1 MPEFFF
7 FHRVIRN
14 TAQHDKSCDADA
26 RTFRIESSTKNPIV
40 SEVRMHDSTG
50 PKQAFAIAAALTL
63 MLAAPLRAQGPFVG
77 DQPGGTITYEG
88 GDVTLTL
95 LFQDALY
102 ENQLFVFRSA
112 IGNTFDPANA
122 ISVFSNKAAIGST
135 FTFNPAAELGLSAG
149 DEIIFG
155 ICTNVP
161 SGSPG
166 GCGSFGSTNGIHYT
180 GGADRNFDN
189 AVHAT
194 VATSC
199 GSVLC
204 GSFTGTAVGF
214 EDIREVDA
222 PLPIDRDFND
232 IVFGVQQSPT
242 TVVPEPL
249 TMTLLATGL
258 AGMSGAGLFRR
269 RREQRRT

>member
-1 MPEFFF
+1 
-7 FHRVIRN
+7 
-14 TAQHDKSCDADA
+14 
-26 RTFRIESSTKNPIV
+26 
-40 SEVRMHDSTG
+40 MHIS
-50 PKQAFAIAAALTL
+50 PLPRYAAPLVAALVL
-63 MLAAPLRAQGPFVG
+63 AAAPLRAQGPFVG
-77 DQPGGTITYEG
+77 DEPGGTITYEG

-122 ISVFSNKAAIGST
+122 ISVFSNRAAIGST

-155 ICTNVP
+155 ICANVP
-161 SGSPG
+161 TGDGGS
-166 GCGSFGSTNGIHYT
+166 CGSFGTTNGVHYT

-189 AVHAT
+189 AVHAV

-199 GSVLC
+199 GSELC

-214 EDIREVDA
+214 EDIREVNP

-232 IVFGVQQSPT
+232 IVFGVQQNPT
-242 TVVPEPL
+242 TVVPEPM

-269 RREQRRT
+269 RKVSPRT

>member
-1 MPEFFF
+1 MKTLSVLR
-7 FHRVIRN
+7 H
-14 TAQHDKSCDADA
+14 AS
-26 RTFRIESSTKNPIV
+26 
-40 SEVRMHDSTG
+40 
-50 PKQAFAIAAALTL
+50 AIIAALTL
-63 MLAAPLRAQGPFVG
+63 VAAPLRAQGPFVG

-122 ISVFSNKAAIGST
+122 ISIFSNKAAIGSS
-135 FTFNPAAELGLSAG
+135 FTFNPATELGLSVG

-155 ICTNVP
+155 ICANIP
-161 SGSPG
+161 AGEPGS
-166 GCGSFGSTNGIHYT
+166 CGTFGATNGIHYT

-199 GSVLC
+199 GSTLC
-204 GSFTGTAVGF
+204 GSFTGTAIGF

-232 IVFGVQQSPT
+232 IVFGVEQSPT
-242 TVVPEPL
+242 TVVPEPM

-258 AGMSGAGLFRR
+258 AGMSGAGILRR
-269 RREQRRT
+269 RRIARRR

>member
-1 MPEFFF
+1 MS
-7 FHRVIRN
+7 RLSR
-14 TAQHDKSCDADA
+14 
-26 RTFRIESSTKNPIV
+26 
-40 SEVRMHDSTG
+40 
-50 PKQAFAIAAALTL
+50 PKQVSAIAAALAL
-63 MLAAPLRAQGPFVG
+63 AAAPLAAQAFVG
-77 DQPGGTITYEG
+77 DQPGGTITYAG

-135 FTFNPAAELGLSAG
+135 FTFNPATELGLAPG

-155 ICTNVP
+155 ICANIP
-161 SGSPG
+161 SGSPDACGTFG
-166 GCGSFGSTNGIHYT
+166 GTNGIHYT

-189 AVHAT
+189 AIHAT
-194 VATSC
+194 VATAC

-204 GSFTGTAVGF
+204 GSFTGTAIGF

-242 TVVPEPL
+242 TVVPEPM

-258 AGMSGAGLFRR
+258 AGMSGAGLLRR
-269 RREQRRT
+269 RRTSHPH

>member
-1 MPEFFF
+1 MTSLSLPR
-7 FHRVIRN
+7 H
-14 TAQHDKSCDADA
+14 
-26 RTFRIESSTKNPIV
+26 V
-40 SEVRMHDSTG
+40 S
-50 PKQAFAIAAALTL
+50 AITIALVL
-63 MLAAPLRAQGPFVG
+63 AAAPLSAQGPFVG
-77 DQPGGTITYEG
+77 DEPGGTITYEG

-135 FTFNPAAELGLSAG
+135 FTFNPATELGLSVG

-155 ICTNVP
+155 ICANVP
-161 SGSPG
+161 AGDG
-166 GCGSFGSTNGIHYT
+166 GPCGSFGSTNGIHYT

-199 GSVLC
+199 GSELC

-214 EDIREVDA
+214 EDIREVNP
-222 PLPIDRDFND
+222 PLTIDRDFND
-232 IVFGVQQSPT
+232 IVFGVQQSPAT
-242 TVVPEPL
+242 TVPEPM

-258 AGMSGAGLFRR
+258 AGMSGVGLFRR
-269 RREQRRT
+269 RRTERRR

>member
-1 MPEFFF
+1 MKTPSLPV
-7 FHRVIRN
+7 HLS
-14 TAQHDKSCDADA
+14 A
-26 RTFRIESSTKNPIV
+26 IV
-40 SEVRMHDSTG
+40 
-50 PKQAFAIAAALTL
+50 AALTL
-63 MLAAPLRAQGPFVG
+63 AAAPLAAQGPFVG
-77 DQPGGTITYEG
+77 DEPGGTITYEG

-135 FTFNPAAELGLSAG
+135 FTFNPATELGLSPG

-155 ICTNVP
+155 ICANIP
-161 SGSPG
+161 AGEPG
-166 GCGSFGSTNGIHYT
+166 TCGSFGSTNGIHYT

-189 AVHAT
+189 AIHAT

-199 GSVLC
+199 GSVMC

-242 TVVPEPL
+242 TVVPEPV

-258 AGMSGAGLFRR
+258 AGMSGAGMLRR
-269 RREQRRT
+269 RRNASRQ